1 MHRIEG
7 APSTR
12 TDFLL
17 RAETVVRADSPHGR
31 ALLLVNVRHLR
42 DINVALGSART
53 DRVLQQLNDCFA
65 AQLRTGDLSAHLGG
79 DEYGVLLTQLPNPS
93 VALLAAAKL
102 HNAVKPA
109 LIVGS
114 DEVPIRLT
122 IGIAIAQAGD
132 SAESLLR
139 KANIAVAD
147 ARRTERESVLYS
159 EDLRAGNQDWL
170 SLRRELREAIDNGEL
185 QLHYQPKIDLATGAV
200 RGAEALMRWPSPAR
214 GWVPPDVFI
223 AIAEQSDLIEPLSF
237 WSVNTALRQCSLFRS
252 KLECASVAVNLSA
265 NILHHPHL
273 VETVARAMNIWGTQP
288 GNLILEVTESA
299 MMRDPTASLRT
310 LQTLHDQGITVS
322 IDDFGT
328 GYSSLA
334 YLKKLPIRELKIDKS
349 FVINMH
355 NDRDD
360 ESIVR
365 AIVDLSHTLGV
376 AVVAEGIENAD
387 TLDRLARMGC
397 DYGQGYFIARPMP
410 ADAMLD
416 WVAARDA
423 HAPLPECR

>member
-7 APSTR
+7 ALSTR

-17 RAETVVRADSPHGR
+17 RTEAVVRADSPHGR
-31 ALLLVNVRHLR
+31 ALLLVNVRHMR
-42 DINVALGSART
+42 DINVALGSAQT
-53 DRVLQQLNDCFA
+53 DRVLQELNDCFA

-109 LIVGS
+109 LIVGN

-200 RGAEALMRWPSPAR
+200 RGAEALTRWPSPAR

-299 MMRDPTASLRT
+299 MMRDPAASLRT

>member
-299 MMRDPTASLRT
+299 MMRDPAASLRT

>member
-1 MHRIEG
+1 MHRTEG
-7 APSTR
+7 ALSTR

-17 RAETVVRADSPHGR
+17 RTETVVRADSPHGR

-109 LIVGS
+109 LTVDS

-170 SLRRELREAIDNGEL
+170 SLRKELREAIDNGEL

-237 WSVNTALRQCSLFRS
+237 WSINTALRQCSLCRS

-273 VETVARAMNIWGTQP
+273 VEIVARAMNIWGTQP

-299 MMRDPTASLRT
+299 MMRDPAASLRT
-310 LQTLHDQGITVS
+310 LQTLHDQGITIS

-423 HAPLPECR
+423 LAPLSGCR